1 MKALSF
7 YYQNSSDP
15 KALWHKGTLEK
26 VWKFT
31 LKMVVFQKVFN
42 ESHDKVG
49 KMSMPKTMK

>member
-1 MKALSF
+1 MKELSF
-7 YYQNSSDP
+7 YYQNSSDA

-31 LKMVVFQKVFN
+31 LKNGSKKKVFN
-42 ESHDKVG
+42 GSHDKVG